1 MCYTTPVMLSLD
13 FICQYPQVVREAL
26 RQRRDTRNIDE
37 ILRLAEQRRG
47 LMTRQEGLYASLKQ
61 AKEAERS
68 APVEKRSALSQ
79 QIKAIAQDI
88 RRIELQ
94 SSDVDTRLQLLLL
107 SLPNLPQQSVP
118 EGNDQGD
125 DQEIGRWREAIS
137 FHFEPQ
143 AHWDLGERL
152 GMIDVPG
159 GAKIAGSR
167 FVMLKGMGA
176 RLERALISFM
186 LDTHTREHGYTEVMP
201 PHLVKRSVMIGAG
214 QLPRF
219 EEQAYACSA
228 DELFLN
234 PAAEVPLVGLHSD
247 SILNRE
253 ELPLRYVAWTTA
265 FRREAG
271 SVSHQN
277 RGLLRLHQL
286 NNVELFQIVV
296 PEESN
301 DAIEHMVFHAER
313 ILRLLE
319 LPYRVVAVCSGKLPF
334 ASARTIDL
342 EVWMP
347 GTESYVEV
355 SSISNCEAFQ
365 ARRASIKFRPR
376 NTGRAEYVHTLN
388 ALGLA
393 VSRTMAAILEI
404 YQQADGSVIVPK
416 VLRPYMGTSQLSL
429 SRMELK

>member
-1 MCYTTPVMLSLD
+1 MLSLD

-47 LMTRQEGLYASLKQ
+47 LIARQEGLYASLKQ
-61 AKEAERS
+61 VKGAERAAS
-68 APVEKRSALSQ
+68 DEKRPTLKR

-88 RRIELQ
+88 RQIELQ
-94 SSDVDTRLQLLLL
+94 SSDVDTRLQLQLLN
-107 SLPNLPQQSVP
+107 LPNLPQKSVP
-118 EGNDQGD
+118 EGD
-125 DQEIGRWREAIS
+125 DRADNQEVRRWRETGS
-137 FHFEPQ
+137 FYFEPQ
-143 AHWDLGERL
+143 SHWDLAERL
-152 GMIDVPG
+152 GIIDVASG
-159 GAKIAGSR
+159 VRVAGSR
-167 FVMLKGMGA
+167 FVTLKGMGA

-186 LDTHTREHGYTEVMP
+186 LDIHTREHGYMEVMP
-201 PHLVKRSVMIGAG
+201 PHLIRRSVMIGAG
-214 QLPRF
+214 NLPRF

-234 PAAEVPLVGLHSD
+234 PATEVPLVGLHSD
-247 SILNRE
+247 SILYRE

-265 FRREAG
+265 FRRDAG
-271 SVSHQN
+271 STSHHN
-277 RGLLRLHQL
+277 RGLLSLHQF
-286 NNVELFQIVV
+286 NQVELFQLVV
-296 PEESN
+296 PEEAN
-301 DAIEHMVFHAER
+301 ETFERMIFHAER

-319 LPYRVVAVCSGKLPF
+319 LPYRVMVICSGKLPF
-334 ASARTIDL
+334 AAARSIEL

-376 NTGRAEYVHTLN
+376 NDGRAEYVHTLH
-388 ALGLA
+388 ASGLA

-404 YQQADGSVIVPK
+404 YQQADGSVIIPK
-416 VLRPYMGTSQLSL
+416 VLRPYVGASQLSP
-429 SRMELK
+429 SHMDGK